1 MQSETT
7 SNVPKNYVSMCLKTL
22 PINLKFNMDSI
33 FNLKGKIALITGGAG
48 VLGSNFANVLAQQG
62 VIVGIVSQSIEKA
75 NNAVQNIENNGG
87 KAFAVQANVLN
98 KEELEK
104 ARDFIVEKYGRLDI
118 LINAAGGNMPGATI
132 SPDQAIFD
140 MKVDDL
146 QKVVDLNIIGTM
158 LPSQVFSEL
167 FAQQKSGN
175 IINISSASAQRPLTR
190 VVGYSASKAAIDNFT
205 QWMAVELAQKY
216 GEGIRVNAISPGFF
230 IGEQNKA
237 LLLTPEGKLTPRGE
251 KIIEH
256 TPMGRFGTPEDID
269 GALLFLCSDMSKFVT
284 GTILKVDGGFAATSI

>member
-1 MQSETT
+1 M
-7 SNVPKNYVSMCLKTL
+7 N
-22 PINLKFNMDSI
+22 SI
-33 FNLKGKIALITGGAG
+33 FNLEGKIALITGGAG
-48 VLGSNFANVLAQQG
+48 VLGSNFANVLAKQG
-62 VIVGIVSQSIEKA
+62 VIVGIVSQSIDKA
-75 NNAVQNIENNGG
+75 NKTVAEIESIGC
-87 KAFAVQANVLN
+87 KAFAIQANVLN

-104 ARDFIVEKYGRLDI
+104 AKDAIVEKYGRLDI

-132 SPDQAIFD
+132 QPDQAIYD
-140 MKVDDL
+140 MKTDDL
-146 QKVVDLNIIGTM
+146 QKVIDLNIIGTM
-158 LPSQVFSEL
+158 LPSQVFAEL
-167 FAQQKSGN
+167 FAKQKQGI

-205 QWMAVELAQKY
+205 QWMSVELASKY

-230 IGEQNKA
+230 IGEQNRA

-284 GTILKVDGGFAATSI
+284 GTIIKVDGGFAATSI

>member
-1 MQSETT
+1 
-7 SNVPKNYVSMCLKTL
+7 
-22 PINLKFNMDSI
+22 MDSI
-33 FNLKGKIALITGGAG
+33 FNLRGKIALITGGAG
-48 VLGSNFANVLAQQG
+48 VLGSNFANVLANKG

-75 NNAVQNIENNGG
+75 NKTVEAIESNGG
-87 KAFAVQANVLN
+87 KAFAIQANVLN
-98 KEELEK
+98 KEELENAK
-104 ARDFIVEKYGRLDI
+104 NLIVEKYGRLDI

-132 SPDQAIFD
+132 SPDQAIYD
-140 MKVDDL
+140 MQVDDL

-158 LPSQVFSEL
+158 LPSQVFAEL
-167 FAQQKSGN
+167 FAKQKQGI

-205 QWMAVELAQKY
+205 QWMSVELATKY

-230 IGEQNKA
+230 IGEQNRA

-251 KIIEH
+251 KIIDH
-256 TPMGRFGTPEDID
+256 TPMGRFGTPQDID

-284 GTILKVDGGFAATSI
+284 GTIIKVDGGFSASSI

>member
-1 MQSETT
+1 
-7 SNVPKNYVSMCLKTL
+7 
-22 PINLKFNMDSI
+22 MDSI
-33 FNLKGKIALITGGAG
+33 FNLEGKIALITGGAG
-48 VLGSNFANVLAQQG
+48 VLGSNFANVLAKQG
-62 VIVGIVSQSIEKA
+62 VIVGIVSQSIAKA
-75 NNAVQNIENNGG
+75 ENAVSKIQKTNGQ
-87 KAFAVQANVLN
+87 AFAIQANVLD
-98 KEELEK
+98 KSDLEK
-104 ARDFIVEKYGRLDI
+104 AKDFIIEKYGRLDI

-132 SPDQAIFD
+132 GPDQAIYE
-140 MKVDDL
+140 MKTDDL

-158 LPSQVFSEL
+158 LPSQIFSEL
-167 FAQQKSGN
+167 FAKQKQGI
-175 IINISSASAQRPLTR
+175 IINISSATAQRPLTR

-205 QWMAVELAQKY
+205 KWMAVELAQKY

-230 IGEQNKA
+230 IGEQNRA

-284 GTILKVDGGFAATSI
+284 GTTLNIDGGFAATSI

>member
-1 MQSETT
+1 
-7 SNVPKNYVSMCLKTL
+7 
-22 PINLKFNMDSI
+22 MDSI
-33 FNLKGKIALITGGAG
+33 FNLRGKIALITGGAG
-48 VLGSNFANVLAQQG
+48 VLGSNFANVLANQG

-75 NNAVQNIENNGG
+75 NKTVEAIESNGG
-87 KAFAVQANVLN
+87 KAFAIQANVLN

-104 ARDFIVEKYGRLDI
+104 AKNLIIEKYGRLDI

-132 SPDQAIFD
+132 SPDQAIYD
-140 MKVDDL
+140 MQVDDL

-158 LPSQVFSEL
+158 LPSQVFAEL
-167 FAQQKSGN
+167 FAKQKQGI

-205 QWMAVELAQKY
+205 QWMSVELATKY

-230 IGEQNKA
+230 IGEQNRA

-251 KIIEH
+251 KIIDH
-256 TPMGRFGTPEDID
+256 TPMGRFGTPQDID

-284 GTILKVDGGFAATSI
+284 GTIIKVDGGFSASSI

>member
-1 MQSETT
+1 MEFK
-7 SNVPKNYVSMCLKTL
+7 KNKM
-22 PINLKFNMDSI
+22 NSI

-48 VLGSNFANVLAQQG
+48 VLGSRFADVLAQQG
-62 VIVGIVSQSIEKA
+62 VIVGIVSQSLEKA
-75 NNAVQNIENNGG
+75 ESTVKNIEANGG
-87 KAFAVQANVLN
+87 QGFAVQANVLN

-104 ARDFIVEKYGRLDI
+104 VKDQIVEKYGRLDI

-132 SPDQAIFD
+132 QPDQAIYD
-140 MKVDDL
+140 MKSDDL

-158 LPSQVFSEL
+158 LPTQVFAEL
-167 FAQQKSGN
+167 FAKQKSGN

-216 GEGIRVNAISPGFF
+216 GEGLRVNAISPGFF
-230 IGEQNKA
+230 IGEQNRA

-251 KIIEH
+251 KIIDH
-256 TPMGRFGTPEDID
+256 TPMGRFGSPEDID

>member
-1 MQSETT
+1 VLEKLIQ
-7 SNVPKNYVSMCLKTL
+7 
-22 PINLKFNMDSI
+22 IIKFKMDSI
-33 FNLKGKIALITGGAG
+33 FNLKGKVALITGGAG
-48 VLGSNFANVLAQQG
+48 VLGSNFANVLARQG

-75 NNAVQNIENNGG
+75 NNTVAAIENIGG
-87 KAFAVQANVLN
+87 QAFAIQANVLN

-104 ARDFIVEKYGRLDI
+104 ARDFIVENYGRLDI

-132 SPDQAIFD
+132 QPDQAVFD
-140 MKVDDL
+140 MKTDDL

-158 LPSQVFSEL
+158 LPSQVFAEL
-167 FAQQKSGN
+167 FAKQKQGI

-205 QWMAVELAQKY
+205 QWMSVELASKY

-230 IGEQNKA
+230 IGEQNRA

-284 GTILKVDGGFAATSI
+284 GTIIKVDGGFAATSI

>member
-1 MQSETT
+1 
-7 SNVPKNYVSMCLKTL
+7 
-22 PINLKFNMDSI
+22 MDSI

-48 VLGSNFANVLAQQG
+48 VLGSNMANVLAKQG
-62 VIVGIVSQSIEKA
+62 VITGIVSQSLEKA
-75 NNAVQNIENNGG
+75 NATVAEIEKNGG
-87 KAFAVQANVLN
+87 KAFAIQANVLN
-98 KEELEK
+98 KEDLEK
-104 ARDFIVEKYGRLDI
+104 AKDLIVEKYGRLDI

-132 SPDQAIFD
+132 SPDQAIYD
-140 MKVDDL
+140 LKTEDL

-158 LPSQVFSEL
+158 LPSQVFSAL
-167 FAQQKSGN
+167 FAKQKEGI

-205 QWMAVELAQKY
+205 QWMSVELATKY

-230 IGEQNKA
+230 IGEQNRA

-256 TPMGRFGTPEDID
+256 TPMGRFGTPQDID